1 MEAMELLH
9 SIAGGDEKAFKQ
21 FYELFHERVYNVCLS
36 HLQNEADAEEV
47 TQDVFVDI
55 FNNAAKFKGD
65 AAVTTWVYRIAV
77 NKSVDKIRYN
87 SRQKR
92 FAFVTSIFSK
102 DTGEV
107 IHHPPEFNHPGI
119 VYEQKEKAAK
129 LFAAIAQLPEKQ
141 QSAFV
146 LKQVE
151 GLSQREVAEVLEVSE
166 KAVESLLQ
174 RAKTGLRKILGELYR
189 ESKD

>member
-1 MEAMELLH
+1 MEAEELIH
-9 SIAGGDEKAFKQ
+9 NIAHGDQRSFKQ

-36 HLQNEADAEEV
+36 HLQNTSDAEEV
-47 TQDVFVDI
+47 TQDVFIDV
-55 FNNAAKFKGD
+55 FNNAATFKGN
-65 AAVTTWVYRIAV
+65 AAVSTWVYRIAV

-87 SRQKR
+87 NRQKR
-92 FAFVTSIFSK
+92 FSFVTSIFSK

-107 IHHPPEFNHPGI
+107 IHHPPEFNHPG
-119 VYEQKEKAAK
+119 VVFEQKENAAK
-129 LFAAIAQLPEKQ
+129 LFAAIAQLPENQKA
-141 QSAFV
+141 AFV
-146 LKQVE
+146 LKQIE